1 MGTEERVTWA
11 LWRLCTAAFGNVRPY
26 LFGVYRF
33 RAGFARLRSLVRVP
47 YIAVFQSLCL
57 VSVSCYVLAV

>member
-1 MGTEERVTWA
+1 MRTEEFERVTWA
-11 LWRLCTAAFGNVRPY
+11 LWRLCAAAFGNVRPY

-47 YIAVFQSLCL
+47 
-57 VSVSCYVLAV
+57 